1 MDNIFWGASTSLK
14 MKLYLHPKCLYINFI
29 SAIEKA
35 LECDIKHSKAI
46 FFMILFNFLNKFD
59 GQYQNAEDN

>member
-1 MDNIFWGASTSLK
+1 

-46 FFMILFNFLNKFD
+46 FFMILFNFLNKFN